1 MVSLPSPE
9 FILDQK
15 QAELTQRILDS
26 LGNGLDV
33 GVLGHV
39 VYGLRRGEVKAFWS
53 FSRFD
58 HSRTPQEISKLEPQ
72 PLYLF
77 KDFIQGG
84 RSTSQMLI
92 WHLSS
97 SSWAVTLFYVR
108 NSGFCQWQRQ
118 PSPLLVLVSGREM
131 ARPRQQAL
139 GEETYHSG
147 GERTSLIMKPHRQH
161 VENLRW
167 ISVWQLKYSLLHK
180 AVRVHEK

>member
-1 MVSLPSPE
+1 MRSNKYILSFLHGRPDLTGPVLDPKSGLHMVSLPSPE

-15 QAELTQRILDS
+15 QAKLTQRILDN

-72 PLYLF
+72 RLYLF

-84 RSTSQMLI
+84 RSTS
-92 WHLSS
+92 
-97 SSWAVTLFYVR
+97 
-108 NSGFCQWQRQ
+108 
-118 PSPLLVLVSGREM
+118 
-131 ARPRQQAL
+131 
-139 GEETYHSG
+139 
-147 GERTSLIMKPHRQH
+147 
-161 VENLRW
+161 
-167 ISVWQLKYSLLHK
+167 
-180 AVRVHEK
+180 